1 MRNILTTIF
10 ILIASNFS
18 INAQDFK
25 SVKDLSQFEAKLNEK
40 ATIIKSIESPFI
52 QEKYLDIFDEK
63 IKSTGTFYYKKD
75 GTKVC
80 LQYHKPID
88 YLIVINQSLLK
99 VVSDGKISITDL
111 SQNKMMVQMQ
121 ELIVASI
128 IGDLSK
134 LDREY
139 EVCYF
144 ENQTH
149 YLIELLPKNKTVK
162 SFIHQ
167 IDILLDKESMAVD
180 CLKMSETETDYT
192 EYHFYDKKFNTT
204 IDEAIFKIR

>member
-1 MRNILTTIF
+1 MRNILTI
-10 ILIASNFS
+10 ILILIVTSLS

-25 SVKDLSQFEAKLNEK
+25 SVKDLSQFETKLSEK
-40 ATIIKSIESPFI
+40 STIIKSIESPFI
-52 QEKYLDIFDEK
+52 QEKYLDVFDEK
-63 IKSTGTFYYKKD
+63 IKSTGVFYYKE
-75 GTKVC
+75 GNKVC
-80 LQYHKPID
+80 LKYNKPVD

-99 VVSDGKISITDL
+99 VVSDGKTSITDL
-111 SQNKMMVQMQ
+111 SKNKMMIQMQ

-139 EVCYF
+139 DVLYL
-144 ENQTH
+144 ENKTH
-149 YLIELLPKNKTVK
+149 YFIKLLPKNKTVK

-167 IDILLDKESMAVD
+167 IDILLDKETMAVD
-180 CLKMSETETDYT
+180 RLKMSETETDYT